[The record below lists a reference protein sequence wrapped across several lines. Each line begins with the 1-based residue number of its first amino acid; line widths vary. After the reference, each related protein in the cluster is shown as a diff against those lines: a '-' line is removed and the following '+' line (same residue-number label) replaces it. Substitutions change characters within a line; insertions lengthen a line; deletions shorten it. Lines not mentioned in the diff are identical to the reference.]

1 MSLETSLTKLL
12 GISHPILLAPMDVVA
27 DARLT
32 AAVSA
37 AGGLGIL
44 GGGYGDEHWLARQ
57 LDLLGQSRARFGV
70 GFITWSMMKQPKLL
84 DLVLERKPAA
94 VMLSFGDPGPLAD
107 RIKRTGALLIC
118 QVQSIAIAKEAVA
131 AGADVLVAQ
140 GTEAGGHGA
149 SRGLVSLVPE
159 VVDLFGPHVPVV
171 AAGGIADGRGL
182 AAALMLGASGVLMGT
197 RFYAT
202 QEAAGAQAA
211 KERIRA
217 ANGDDTLRSIVFD
230 ISRRNVWPA
239 PFTGRCL
246 RNAHADRWF
255 GRELELMRHLEVEA
269 TRYAAARSDEDFDV
283 AAVIAGE
290 SSGMIR
296 DILSANEVVQRV
308 VHEASALLAGIAS
321 DRFRSGTP
329 SGSTLERS
337 SS

>member
-1 MSLETSLTKLL
+1 
-12 GISHPILLAPMDVVA
+12 MDVVA

-37 AGGLGIL
+37 AGGMGIL
-44 GGGYGDEHWLARQ
+44 GGGYGDEHWLARE
-57 LDLLGQSRARFGV
+57 LGQLEQSRTRFGV
-70 GFITWSMMKQPKLL
+70 GFITWSMAKQAKLL
-84 DLVLERKPAA
+84 DLALERKPAA
-94 VMLSFGDPGPLAD
+94 IMLSFGDPRPFAD
-107 RIKRTGALLIC
+107 RIKRTGAILLC
-118 QVQSIAIAKEAVA
+118 QVQSIALAKEAIA

-159 VVDLFGPHVPVV
+159 VVDLVGPTVPVV

-202 QEAAGAQAA
+202 PEAAGAQAA

-217 ANGDDTLRSIVFD
+217 ATGDDTLRSIVFD

-246 RNAHADRWF
+246 RNAHADLWF
-255 GRELELMRHLEVEA
+255 GRELELMRHLEEEEA
-269 TRYAAARSDEDFDV
+269 KYSAARSNGDFNV

-290 SSGMIR
+290 SSGIVREIR
-296 DILSANEVVQRV
+296 SAHEVVQRV
-308 VHEASALLAGIAS
+308 MQEASALLARI
-321 DRFRSGTP
+321 D
-329 SGSTLERS
+329 
-337 SS
+337 